1 MMPTMPKIQ
10 SSPANGQSAR
20 SHGLTLI
27 EILVVLAIV
36 AILALIALPSF
47 LDTIIRNDIVEALP
61 LADIAKKPVSDS
73 WALIQAF
80 PANNAAAGLP
90 VPEKIVNNLISAIV
104 VEGGAIHITF
114 GNRANSAIKSKVLT
128 LRPAVVR
135 DAPIVPV
142 AWVCGYAD
150 GPGQMTIEG
159 VNRTSIPARYLPSRC
174 RSG

>member
-1 MMPTMPKIQ
+1 MSNMPKIP
-10 SSPANGQSAR
+10 STPANRRPAR
-20 SHGLTLI
+20 SHGFTLI

-36 AILALIALPSF
+36 AILALIALPSY

-61 LADIAKKPVSDS
+61 LADIAKKPVADS
-73 WALIQAF
+73 WSLLQAF

-90 VPEKIVNNLISAIV
+90 IPEKIVNNLISAIV
-104 VEGGAIHITF
+104 VEGGAIHVTF
-114 GNRANSAIKSKVLT
+114 GNRANSAIKGKVLT

-142 AWVCGYAD
+142 AWVCGYAG

-159 VNRTSIPARYLPSRC
+159 VNKTSIPARYLPSRC

>member
-1 MMPTMPKIQ
+1 MMPTMPKIP
-10 SSPANGQSAR
+10 STPANRQPAR
-20 SHGLTLI
+20 GHGFTLI

-73 WALIQAF
+73 WALVQAF

-114 GNRANSAIKSKVLT
+114 GNRANSAIKGKVLT

-142 AWVCGYAD
+142 AWICGYAD

-159 VNRTSIPARYLPSRC
+159 VNKTTVPARYLPFKC